1 MREGYAPETGMTLF
15 GAAGLWF
22 NWTSGTTESPLQLT
36 INMKVWTRTK
46 SHQGRERCSPG
57 EPLSGS
63 TVGAEEEEE
72 LRVHWINKA
81 IAIKTRKTRT
91 KCGWRIESVFLIDG

>member
-1 MREGYAPETGMTLF
+1 
-15 GAAGLWF
+15 
-22 NWTSGTTESPLQLT
+22 
-36 INMKVWTRTK
+36 
-46 SHQGRERCSPG
+46 
-57 EPLSGS
+57 
-63 TVGAEEEEE
+63 VGAEEEEE